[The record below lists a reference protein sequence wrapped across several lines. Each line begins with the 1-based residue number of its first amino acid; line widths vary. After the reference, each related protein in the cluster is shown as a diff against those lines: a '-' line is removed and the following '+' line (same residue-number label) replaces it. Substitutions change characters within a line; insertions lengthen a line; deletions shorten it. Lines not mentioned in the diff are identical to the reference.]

1 MTGGGG
7 PEATQA
13 QQARRRIMVAAFR
26 LASVLTIPTIIGDFG
41 AGYAWVVQHSVRT
54 DALLH

>member
-1 MTGGGG
+1 
-7 PEATQA
+7 
-13 QQARRRIMVAAFR
+13 MVAAFR